1 MSNYHFYFGGG
12 FQVATGS
19 SQTTDQRSRN
29 YGHREIADSPQ
40 LRHVS
45 PHSSNRNR
53 SAVELL
59 SRQEA
64 KSRRSKHPRSR
75 SRSKRIRKASSKSR
89 SLSSEDRVQP
99 AMHAPFRKLPPR
111 PSSPPPGCVGL
122 HPHHQH
128 TSAQSSNQRHDGA
141 PNAGVGWLTPPGP
154 HACATATTTT
164 LPSNV
169 AMPVAGCNTLAA
181 SVPIHVAKQ
190 RKDPYVYT
198 QATTKSAPSCGGRY
212 TKFLL
217 KHMLRKHYCFTMT
230 I

>member
-99 AMHAPFRKLPPR
+99 AMHAPHLPGNSHHVPVHLFRGV
-111 PSSPPPGCVGL
+111 SVCI
-122 HPHHQH
+122 HTINTHQH
-128 TSAQSSNQRHDGA
+128 NPAISSMTER
-141 PNAGVGWLTPPGP
+141 LTRGSGGS
-154 HACATATTTT
+154 HRRAR
-164 LPSNV
+164 
-169 AMPVAGCNTLAA
+169 MH
-181 SVPIHVAKQ
+181 VPQ
-190 RKDPYVYT
+190 LQQPLCF
-198 QATTKSAPSCGGRY
+198 P
-212 TKFLL
+212 
-217 KHMLRKHYCFTMT
+217 MLQCL
-230 I
+230 

>member
-53 SAVELL
+53 FAVELL

-99 AMHAPFRKLPPR
+99 AMHAPSRKLTPR

-122 HPHHQH
+122 HSHHQH
-128 TSAQSSNQRHDGA
+128 TSHQHNPAISG
-141 PNAGVGWLTPPGP
+141 
-154 HACATATTTT
+154 TT
-164 LPSNV
+164 
-169 AMPVAGCNTLAA
+169 
-181 SVPIHVAKQ
+181 
-190 RKDPYVYT
+190 
-198 QATTKSAPSCGGRY
+198 
-212 TKFLL
+212 
-217 KHMLRKHYCFTMT
+217 
-230 I
+230 

>member
-29 YGHREIADSPQ
+29 YGHRDIADSPQ

-45 PHSSNRNR
+45 PHSSTRNR

-64 KSRRSKHPRSR
+64 KSRRSRHPRSR

-99 AMHAPFRKLPPR
+99 AMHAPSRIFLQQGR
-111 PSSPPPGCVGL
+111 
-122 HPHHQH
+122 
-128 TSAQSSNQRHDGA
+128 QSEIGKRWN
-141 PNAGVGWLTPPGP
+141 
-154 HACATATTTT
+154 
-164 LPSNV
+164 
-169 AMPVAGCNTLAA
+169 
-181 SVPIHVAKQ
+181 
-190 RKDPYVYT
+190 
-198 QATTKSAPSCGGRY
+198 
-212 TKFLL
+212 KFLWL
-217 KHMLRKHYCFTMT
+217 MLNRLLSMSHIGRNFKVGQASLLSWLPHKMNGG
-230 I
+230 